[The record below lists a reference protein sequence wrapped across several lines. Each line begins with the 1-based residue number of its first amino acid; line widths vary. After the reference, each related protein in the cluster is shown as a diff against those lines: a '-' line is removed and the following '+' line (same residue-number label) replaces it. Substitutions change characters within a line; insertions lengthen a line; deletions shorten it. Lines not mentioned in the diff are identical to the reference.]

1 MAQLRGLAYPLQTF
15 GGNLVTHEDTAC
27 VEDQIISV
35 IETRPL
41 ERVMRGDYG
50 FDPKI
55 FDTLE
60 PNAINARLYAAIS
73 QEVEGLTSLEIEG
86 NVTAADDGLYAIKVK
101 YALNG
106 VPQPTLNLTLNI

>member
-1 MAQLRGLAYPLQTF
+1 MSLSIYVVFFRWEMEALM
-15 GGNLVTHEDTAC
+15 GGVVYDRYND
-27 VEDQIISV
+27 
-35 IETRPL
+35 
-41 ERVMRGDYG
+41 G
-50 FDPKI
+50 FHFAKI

-73 QEVEGLTSLEIEG
+73 QEVEGLTALEIEG